1 MIRKNTYNL
10 LIIGGGISA
19 CVFAS
24 KYLKNNS
31 KDKVALI
38 ENGRSLG
45 GRSSTRISRKFKGWK
60 LNHGS
65 PSLNIFNSNNND
77 LWCSIVFL

>member
-1 MIRKNTYNL
+1 MIIKKTYNL

-38 ENGRSLG
+38 EMGE
-45 GRSSTRISRKFKGWK
+45 
-60 LNHGS
+60 
-65 PSLNIFNSNNND
+65 
-77 LWCSIVFL
+77 V